1 MKKETQALETRSPKE
16 IFLTAYP
23 WGCSYN
29 NAVFDERF
37 DLLPEHQQK
46 IIRMFF
52 GSGCYSVAEAIVLWM
67 NSMDCS
73 AGAREMILDYQNEYD
88 KLMDKYEKEE
98 NKETA

>member
-1 MKKETQALETRSPKE
+1 MKE
-16 IFLTAYP
+16 YH
-23 WGCSYN
+23 

-46 IIRMFF
+46 LILMFF

-73 AGAREMILDYQNEYD
+73 SAAREMILDYKNEYD
-88 KLMDKYEKEE
+88 KLMDKYEMGRL
-98 NKETA
+98 